1 MEGSGKEVKRK
12 EMLSLGQVLQLHIS
26 PLELLTAEESGKMH
40 PFYELDLHN
49 TTPPSFAEVIYDSAP

>member
-12 EMLSLGQVLQLHIS
+12 EMLSLGQVIQLHIS
-26 PLELLTAEESGKMH
+26 PLELLTGEASDKIH

-49 TTPPSFAEVIYDSAP
+49 TTPPSFADVFYHSAP